1 MFLPADHKCAIRQ
14 GFAASLLLTP
24 IFFLD
29 FWWNFRAQMRREC
42 GSKAY
47 PVARRAPLSPG
58 EGDRPPAPARPRPG
72 TYLQIGR
79 KKLQTGHVAPWVGD
93 RGIFLKF
100 FETDIYF

>member
-1 MFLPADHKCAIRQ
+1 MGQMIIQSPEGGRQAPPARLWAGHPQ
-14 GFAASLLLTP
+14 P
-24 IFFLD
+24 
-29 FWWNFRAQMRREC
+29 
-42 GSKAY
+42 
-47 PVARRAPLSPG
+47 PVGGATG
-58 EGDRPPAPARPRPG
+58 PPAPARPRLG